1 VIGTGDMASQKTVG
15 ALLFEGFELLDVF
28 GPLEAWGMLAAGGEW
43 KIVTIAESAGAVLS
57 AQGPHAV
64 ADFSLSQCP
73 KLDVILVPGGMGTRR
88 QVQNGVILEWLKR
101 RSGEADLVTSVC
113 TGAALLA
120 RAGLLDGRSATS
132 NKLSFRWVVEQG
144 PDVRWVRQAR
154 WVEDGRFVTSSGV
167 SAGIDMTL
175 SVIAKVTD
183 LETAERIAVRMEY
196 EWHRDPAW
204 DPFAK
209 IHGLV

>member
-1 VIGTGDMASQKTVG
+1 MASQKTVG

-43 KIVTIAESAGAVLS
+43 KIVTTAESAGPVAS
-57 AQGPHAV
+57 AQGPRAV
-64 ADFSLSQCP
+64 ADYACADCP
-73 KLDVILVPGGMGTRR
+73 KLNVILVPGGIGTRK
-88 QVQNGVILEWLKR
+88 QVQNAVVLEWLKQ
-101 RSGEADLVTSVC
+101 RSAEAEVVTSVC

-120 RAGLLDGRSATS
+120 RAGLLDGHSATS
-132 NKLSFRWVVEQG
+132 NKASFGWVVEQG
-144 PDVRWVRQAR
+144 PAVQWVRQAR

-175 SVIAKVTD
+175 AVISRVAQP
-183 LETAERIAVRMEY
+183 ETAERIATRMEFD
-196 EWHRDPAW
+196 WHRDPAW

-209 IHGLV
+209 IHGLVD

>member
-1 VIGTGDMASQKTVG
+1 MPSQRTVG
-15 ALLFEGFELLDVF
+15 ALLFEGFEPLDVF
-28 GPLEAWGMLAAGGEW
+28 GPLEAWGMLAAEGEW
-43 KIVTIAESAGAVLS
+43 KVVTIAESAGAIRS
-57 AQGPHAV
+57 AQGPQAV
-64 ADFSLSQCP
+64 ADYALSDCP
-73 KLDVILVPGGMGTRR
+73 TLDVILVPGGIGTRK
-88 QVQNGVILEWLKR
+88 QVSNGVVIEWLKR
-101 RSGEADLVTSVC
+101 RSGEAEVVTSVC

-132 NKLSFRWVVEQG
+132 NKKSFGWVVEQG
-144 PDVRWVRQAR
+144 AAVRWVRQAR

-175 SVIAKVTD
+175 AVIARVAGAD
-183 LETAERIAVRMEY
+183 AAERIAAGMEY

-209 IHGLV
+209 VHGLV